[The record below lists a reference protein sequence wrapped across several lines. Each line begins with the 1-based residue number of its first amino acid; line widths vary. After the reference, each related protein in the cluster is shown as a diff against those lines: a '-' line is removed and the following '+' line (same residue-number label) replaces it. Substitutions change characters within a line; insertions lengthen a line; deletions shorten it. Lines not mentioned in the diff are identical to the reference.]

1 MEMAQRWRDR
11 LRRLVVALA
20 GAFNVLSVLC
30 LEYQDGRL
38 RSVRAF
44 IEAVRG
50 LIEDIFYYPLANS
63 GLWFELLVNYGI
75 WLAPT
80 VVVLLLRKY
89 WVVAICY
96 AFVLF
101 PILLGRIYYAL
112 PTAWTGDSGHHQ
124 KGDWAS
130 WAMTFVGAAS
140 VVVVAILV
148 AIAAIWALMQIV
160 SLANGR
166 GIRRWS

>member
-1 MEMAQRWRDR
+1 MTQARFDR
-11 LRRLVVALA
+11 LRRLIVALA
-20 GAFNVLSVLC
+20 CAFNIFSVAC
-30 LEYQDGRL
+30 LTYQTGTL
-38 RSVRAF
+38 RSVRDV

-63 GLWFELLVNYGI
+63 NLWFELLVNYGI

-80 VVVLLLRKY
+80 VAVLLLRKY
-89 WVVAICY
+89 WALAACY
-96 AFVLF
+96 AFVLL

-130 WAMTFVGAAS
+130 WAMTLVGTASAA
-140 VVVVAILV
+140 VIAIWVAV
-148 AIAAIWALMQIV
+148 AAIWVIMQIV
-160 SLANGR
+160 SLGNGG
-166 GIRRWS
+166 GIRGS